1 VAKAQA
7 AITETAETAGTIRP
21 AILVVDDEPANLTVM
36 RGVLEGL
43 GAEVETAR
51 SGAEALRFVLRR
63 DFCAILMDVRMP
75 DMDGY
80 ETAATIRQRQ
90 RSRRTPIIFLTAYSK
105 EEAEVFRGYSEGA
118 VDYVFKPVE
127 PTILRAKVKV
137 FIELYRQAEEIR
149 AQAEAERRLLQ
160 ENVRIRSEHD
170 EAERQLR
177 STEEREAMVVRQLP
191 IAVYQSRTGPLG
203 IGRSFLHDESVK
215 RLMGFTAADFGREP
229 GLWADRIH
237 PDDRAGVV
245 EALGDLSPGDTYSV
259 EYRWR
264 DAEDDYRYFLDQGVV
279 ALQRDD
285 AAAVFGTMF
294 DVHSRR
300 MLEQQLVHAQKIDAI
315 GKLTGG
321 IAHDFNNMLTVVIGN
336 LDRMQRTEGLDTRT
350 ARRVD
355 HALQGALHC
364 RDITQRLLGFARQN
378 GQPPRV
384 LELNELIHKLS
395 GLVTRTLGEGVE
407 IKQKLQPDLWHICSD
422 AEQIE
427 SALLNLLV
435 NARDAMPD
443 GGTVTIRTVNA
454 AVSQKDAPDDVQLA
468 DGDYAVLEVADSG
481 VGMPPEVLAR
491 AREAFF
497 TTKASGKG
505 TGLGLS
511 TIHDFARRAGGDLS
525 IESSP
530 GKGTRMRIY
539 LPRHHHKAD
548 SAVREEAR
556 NGELEL
562 PEAKGEVV
570 LLVEDEEPVRRIAA
584 TTLRE
589 LGYRVIEAGT
599 AAAALEALEK
609 ADDVQLLF
617 TDIVMPGAQNGYQL
631 AQEALHRYPNLKVL
645 YTSAYDREAVS
656 AVADAHPDRLLRKP
670 YRDYEL
676 ARAVRSAIG

>member
-1 VAKAQA
+1 MTDKAKDDPAKDFA
-7 AITETAETAGTIRP
+7 AIRP
-21 AILVVDDEPANLTVM
+21 AILVVDDEPANLTAIS
-36 RGVLEGL
+36 GVLAGL
-43 GAEVETAR
+43 GAEVITAR
-51 SGAEALRFVLRR
+51 SGIEALRRLLQR

-75 DMDGY
+75 EMDGY
-80 ETAATIRQRQ
+80 ETAAMIRQRD

-105 EEAEVFRGYSEGA
+105 EDAEVFRGYSEGA

-127 PTILRAKVKV
+127 PAVLRAKARV

-149 AQAEAERRLLQ
+149 AQAEQEHRLLQ
-160 ENVRIRSEHD
+160 ENYQIRSEQQ

-177 STEEREAMVVRQLP
+177 STEEREAMVFRQLP
-191 IAVYQSRTGPLG
+191 IAVYQSRTGKLN
-203 IGRSFLHDESVK
+203 IGRSFLHDDSVK
-215 RLMGFTAADFGREP
+215 RLMGFTAADFERDR
-229 GLWADRIH
+229 GLWADRLH
-237 PDDRAGVV
+237 PEDREAVA
-245 EALGDLSPGDTYSV
+245 EALGDLTPGGVYSV

-264 DAEDDYRYFLDQGVV
+264 TAGDDYRYVLDQGVV
-279 ALQRDD
+279 APQRQ
-285 AAAVFGTMF
+285 AGAVQVFGTMF
-294 DVHSRR
+294 DVHNRR

-350 ARRVD
+350 MRRVD

-378 GQPPRV
+378 GQPPRA
-384 LELNELIHKLS
+384 LELNELIHRLS
-395 GLVTRTLGEGVE
+395 GLVTRTLGEGIE
-407 IKQKLQPDLWHICSD
+407 IKQKLQPELWRISSD

-443 GGTVTIRTVNA
+443 GGTVTIRTFNA
-454 AVSQKDAPDDVQLA
+454 TVDKDKTPQGAELVP
-468 DGDYAVLEVADSG
+468 GDYTVLLVADTG
-481 VGMPPEVLAR
+481 VGMPPEVLQR

-511 TIHDFARRAGGDLS
+511 TIHDFAKRSGGDLV

-530 GKGTRMRIY
+530 GKGTRMHIY
-539 LPRHHHKAD
+539 LPRHNQKPEAVASAAVD
-548 SAVREEAR
+548 SSDT
-556 NGELEL
+556 EL
-562 PEAKGEVV
+562 PLACGEVV
-570 LLVEDEEPVRRIAA
+570 LLVEDEEPVRRTAA
-584 TTLRE
+584 STLRE
-589 LGYRVIEAGT
+589 LGYRVIEAAT
-599 AAAALEALEK
+599 AASALEALESAEEVK
-609 ADDVQLLF
+609 LLF

-631 AQEALHRYPNLKVL
+631 AQEALRRYPELKVL
-645 YTSAYDREAVS
+645 YTSAYDRDAIKE
-656 AVADAHPDRLLRKP
+656 VAEAHPERLLRKP